1 MDTVV
6 KIRLI
11 YSVKPSSH
19 KDQIKIKH
27 SKHRKI
33 DTSKKKKHNGV
44 NYLERMPEMG
54 SKLCASPLFKLLA
67 GMKKVKTFKIFPK
80 LRK

>member
-33 DTSKKKKHNGV
+33 DTHNGV